1 MDFKDC
7 ATFDNFRF
15 KMTFLLLFLRKLL
28 YVAESPIK
36 PMAQYL
42 YLGNFGETPKGA
54 SRPIVILYDIE
65 KVTFTP
71 LKTIPEFYSAGEI
84 SWKLD
89 SSGILGVAWPN
100 YPYPTGCPHCANRKS
115 QVVLHPLI
123 H

>member
-1 MDFKDC
+1 
-7 ATFDNFRF
+7 
-15 KMTFLLLFLRKLL
+15 
-28 YVAESPIK
+28 
-36 PMAQYL
+36 MAQYL

-115 QVVLHPLI
+115 QVMLQLGPIKTAPLLNKYY
-123 H
+123 